1 LALRSEGGEESM
13 LALYGR
19 AFGSETVPAPF
30 RTRPPLATPAGR
42 LPSFLPQLGLALW
55 NFPDDPG
62 ILGLADV
69 WRRGGVLFDQAGV
82 LLHTPWSERRPGLE
96 TVLVSYVPAKRCI
109 LRYERLDHAR
119 PEPFYGKVY
128 GAQDATV
135 LFAQMQALWDHAR
148 TRAPELVLARPL
160 GCAAS
165 LNALWQSSPGGEPLL
180 EALDSIDLV
189 MVLRRVAAAL
199 AALHRCDLRPARVW
213 RVQEESMKLRRAQAA
228 LGRFYPMLQPRID
241 AVLERLQATAPGEAP
256 RLVPVHGD
264 FHCNQVLV
272 DADRVAVIDFD
283 LFGMG
288 DPLHDLARFL
298 SRFRVYAHG
307 KLSAA
312 LISQGQASFLSTYE
326 ILVPWRVDRR
336 RLGWLMAALLVNRQV
351 LKAVK
356 RLSGGG
362 SQPVERLLEEA
373 AVLASGRGL
382 Q

>member
-1 LALRSEGGEESM
+1 
-13 LALYGR
+13 
-19 AFGSETVPAPF
+19 
-30 RTRPPLATPAGR
+30 
-42 LPSFLPQLGLALW
+42 
-55 NFPDDPG
+55 
-62 ILGLADV
+62 
-69 WRRGGVLFDQAGV
+69 
-82 LLHTPWSERRPGLE
+82 
-96 TVLVSYVPAKRCI
+96 
-109 LRYERLDHAR
+109 
-119 PEPFYGKVY
+119 
-128 GAQDATV
+128 
-135 LFAQMQALWDHAR
+135 
-148 TRAPELVLARPL
+148 
-160 GCAAS
+160 
-165 LNALWQSSPGGEPLL
+165 
-180 EALDSIDLV
+180 
-189 MVLRRVAAAL
+189 
-199 AALHRCDLRPARVW
+199 
-213 RVQEESMKLRRAQAA
+213 
-228 LGRFYPMLQPRID
+228 MLQPRID